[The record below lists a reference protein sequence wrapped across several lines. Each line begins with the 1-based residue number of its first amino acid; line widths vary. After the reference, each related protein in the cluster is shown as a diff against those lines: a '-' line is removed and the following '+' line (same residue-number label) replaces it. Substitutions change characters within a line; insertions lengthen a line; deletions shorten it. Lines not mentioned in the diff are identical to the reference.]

1 MKKEEKPKNI
11 DAFPCDNKSEG
22 YRGMSLRDYFAAKAM
37 EGFIATFGKTQNTSS
52 VLELADDISE
62 MSYGIAD
69 EMLKQREL

>member
-37 EGFIATFGKTQNTSS
+37 EGFISTFGNTQNTSN

-62 MSYGIAD
+62 MSYSIAD

>member
-1 MKKEEKPKNI
+1 MEEKNNPN
-11 DAFPCDNKSEG
+11 AFPALHLDG
-22 YRGMSLRDYFAAKAM
+22 HQGMTLRDYFAAKAM

-69 EMLKQREL
+69 QMLKQREL

>member
-37 EGFIATFGKTQNTSS
+37 EGFIATFGKTQNTSD

-62 MSYGIAD
+62 MSYSIAD